1 MLIAEKGVQFSR
13 HCEGCHNP
21 IALFSGDLSQG
32 MPKKRPFE
40 DEGITCSV
48 CHAIQSTDTTGT
60 GSYVMGVPPSWSMKK
75 VRQSRG
81 RSPILKSSATSIATS
96 RP

>member
-40 DEGITCSV
+40 DEGAHLLDLPFHTV
-48 CHAIQSTDTTGT
+48 H
-60 GSYVMGVPPSWSMKK
+60 
-75 VRQSRG
+75 
-81 RSPILKSSATSIATS
+81 
-96 RP
+96 